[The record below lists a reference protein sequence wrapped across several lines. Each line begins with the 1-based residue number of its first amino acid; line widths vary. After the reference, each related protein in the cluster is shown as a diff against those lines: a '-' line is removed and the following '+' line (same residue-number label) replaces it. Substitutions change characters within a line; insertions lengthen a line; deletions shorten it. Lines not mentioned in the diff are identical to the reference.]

1 MQGPF
6 WLEDGGAWQGMFEI
20 HPDLV
25 YPAEMLWS
33 RNHTTGFSPADLAD
47 PFALFRVPQFPC
59 SYHTNMSK
67 PRSLGAGKGGRDVSS
82 LGRTADSRIFRLS

>member
-6 WLEDGGAWQGMFEI
+6 WLEDGGTWQGMFEI

-33 RNHTTGFSPADLAD
+33 RNYTTGFSPADFWLTPLPFFECLSFPVLIILIRQSRD
-47 PFALFRVPQFPC
+47 PWGQ
-59 SYHTNMSK
+59 
-67 PRSLGAGKGGRDVSS
+67 GKGGETSVP
-82 LGRTADSRIFRLS
+82 